1 MTKPCSL
8 VVDVTSANKPGMVYV
23 MLSRV
28 QSLDQLIILDQ
39 MDPEKITVNDQVMAE
54 AARMWKVSANR
65 NPCRWMSPDTAG
77 LKVCSLNT
85 RSLRKHME
93 DIRSDPIL
101 LKSHVLCLQETWLE
115 DGEEADDRFQLE
127 GYQGHFVSEGHGKG
141 LAVYVKKE
149 LEIEGI
155 HNLAAPNMQLSKIAM
170 RHLDVISIYRSQEE
184 PYSSAAH
191 LLKNFI
197 DPEKDTLVLGD
208 FNYCPK
214 KEENNLSNY
223 LRGAGF
229 HQLVTLP
236 THIRGGLFNY

>member
-1 MTKPCSL
+1 
-8 VVDVTSANKPGMVYV
+8 MVYV

-28 QSLDQLIILDQ
+28 QSLDQLNIVDV
-39 MDPEKITVNDQVMAE
+39 MDPSKISVNDKVMAE
-54 AARMWKVSANR
+54 AARMWKVSINK
-65 NPCRWMSPDTAG
+65 NPCSWMNPDTVG

-85 RSLRKHME
+85 RSLRKHVE
-93 DIRSDPIL
+93 DVERDPIL
-101 LKSHVLCLQETWLE
+101 LQSHILCLQETWM
-115 DGEEADDRFQLE
+115 EADEEGESRYQLE
-127 GYQGHFVSEGHGKG
+127 GYQVHFTSEGHGKG
-141 LAVYVKKE
+141 LAVYVKEE
-149 LEIEGI
+149 LEIEGV

-236 THIRGGLFNY
+236 THIKGGLFNYDMF